1 MKKIIISSI
10 LLSVILSS
18 IIVYPVNQASAQ
30 IPVTVTSDIPLVA
43 KEVKDTIWTKLLTA
57 LNKAAN
63 RTWSS
68 LLSKYINQAAEQ
80 SAVYLASGLKGQKP
94 AFLTMQKGEFWKQ
107 VGNEAAGAF
116 IENFFSSIKE
126 STKSERQVKIS
137 YDCNNGD
144 GGSNDTRI
152 TLKMNIYSKTDSLTL
167 ITEETYSDINIDYE
181 QPIGSTPQRTT
192 IEGLRGSCEGLFLE
206 NVNLLKNGGG
216 TTLDLVDN
224 SLRLGSVGKLNLDA
238 GLNSLDICQP
248 SNMMVALKIGLGLPS
263 GTGSGSA
270 VSCNWLEM
278 RDNWDKVVQESILD
292 RTAYLNIVKNMFQPG
307 SNDLSIAYSLGIG
320 QTTMMADKV
329 AAEEGEI
336 NLAGGFITNT
346 NVGGRKIELPG
357 ATQINLEHSMSSLK
371 SPWLTKTGDAF
382 IDAAN
387 VFISVLSNKLYERG
401 MKSLLELIAGKPDD
415 KKGSASLVDFYS
427 SGSFGQAQSEALMA
441 PLTDMNFGPGQDMDL
456 LSSLAS
462 CSDINNPGPMNC
474 VINNNFIQAI
484 SQELTVGEALQKNLI
499 NKNAR
504 FGGSILDVGFNIE
517 SGDISWRAMKILR
530 KYRILPVGWELAAE
544 RLSTMGSNSNRVSI
558 GDVIGCYSPFDKYET
573 NYNQEWC
580 QDLIDPNWPLKAPL
594 SYCAKSGFGN
604 QIDYIDVITEDQ
616 PETDSTETVLSTIN
630 LLRAGDYCADEQS
643 CIKEGDNNRCDVYG
657 YCLEDRRTWQFPSDT
672 CQPQFNTCQS
682 YTDWRGQTT
691 AYLGNTLD
699 YANCNADNSGCT
711 AYCYDYNWAS
721 SSYSCLA
728 TSSVNKYYLSGKA
741 ETCSENEDG
750 CSQLIRLTNGNGV
763 NLLFNGDFEFS
774 QLGATSSAGQLDNWF
789 FNNANVSARIVNNSG
804 GDRIY
809 SGEKSLKIINSGSKG
824 GLISF
829 DWSRPNQSSLPKNLL
844 MRPGVSYTL
853 SAYVYSQSA
862 PITMAIGNANLGV
875 GSDFWLEKTMTQT
888 GSWQKLS
895 VTLNNDEYYNANAF
909 AIYSLVPAT
918 FYVDNIMLEI
928 ASQGNSGFNRYR
940 QSGYFYEKLMPDYL
954 QNICYQQVGNSLI
967 KKTDAPWQCDNY
979 ARTCLASE
987 VDCQMFTSRSTGDQ
1001 IPAKTNLQNYCP
1013 SSCVGFASFWQQPT
1027 QFNDGQEKTLIPQSA
1042 TTCSAQYSGCTEFTN
1057 LDNLASGGE
1066 NREYFSYLRQCIKPT
1081 EPQANCAEFYMWQNT
1096 ATTGLQLRSYTWQAA
1111 NAGQPQLIDNNNNCV
1126 ASSLQSNS
1134 LDYNPDCREVRN
1146 QDGDVFYVP
1155 YSKTISC
1162 SADCRNYRLSDHNI
1176 DDRIIN
1182 ESSCQASDGHWLSSQ
1197 AACVLCKGTGQWDDN
1212 NQACIYKGLPSE
1224 STICSA
1230 EQNGCRNYSG
1240 TGSANW
1246 RLVINDNFDSNTSGW
1261 TSSATSSETIRTSG
1275 YSLLSNNN
1283 NLKKDLPDGS
1293 LSDGLKY
1300 RLQFFAKSL
1309 IGSIQLTEVKLRS
1322 DQVDLASFNLPSGG
1336 INLSGGDWGFYS
1348 LIIDQPI
1355 RLSAGSDHQLNL
1367 ANQNIYLSANGRFLI
1382 DEIRLME
1389 VVDEYYLLK
1398 NSLVV
1403 PSACNSD
1410 YNGSPAAG
1418 FMLGCQ
1424 EYRDQNNNTHYLH
1437 GFTDLCQESAVGCEA
1452 LINTNNYSNYYYP
1465 FKPTNS
1471 ADDYSEITPVDEVI
1485 YATYDRNQFCAA
1497 SDKGCQ
1503 RLGKESTYQEQAA
1516 YETSFLKFDPDRYRS
1531 ESANSIKCLPEDVGC
1546 QTWNSDSGLS
1556 FFKDPQN
1563 QLCEWKSVAT
1573 STTDWYKRSVKF
1585 CSESSPAK
1593 FCLTDQDCS
1602 TISSSS
1608 QCVLTSQAELCPT
1621 NDSIGK
1627 TIGLGGNI
1635 VKQPIVDSGYNW
1647 TGLCPATQSG
1657 CTEYLDPLSRVNGNL
1672 LGLQPT
1678 STAYIQEVDLEAFT
1692 AYVIQAKATQLKEIS
1707 WQVGAAKN
1715 YSFWLMDKN
1724 NQLIST
1730 SGPQTLIIDAFSSND
1745 NNHIGNA
1752 YYGNSIFITN
1762 AETKIEINIPAA
1774 DASAITDLAL
1784 RKIVVNYNINKN
1796 LTNDGCTDGK
1806 TEYDGGCLLF
1816 NERTYNQGRYPV
1828 LTYDT
1833 DLSAN
1838 DNNGISPQSSANN
1851 TANRLIKVKPSRVC
1865 GKWLECTTYSTIQLD
1880 NGSTKKVCSS
1890 FGLCDQLDANNNC
1903 ANFIDL
1909 QSSTPTNQTIGT
1921 NLTLGAIRNFTGYS
1935 KVGYN
1940 NTGYFNDLYN
1950 LAAMSEQG
1958 TVVEDADL
1966 NGSFESVAGR
1976 IESNGNQLSY
1986 NYSAN
1991 GWSVDSDLTRIIVS
2005 PQQAVTIDKSFANDY
2020 LAPDGNNFLRLA
2032 TRLQSDSTTQYGYVK
2047 TALIPVNGTTDYS
2060 LSGSYRTNSIARA
2073 GFKIWEYTC
2082 QNPSTSTPCRPAG
2095 LAHNITNSITMNN
2108 TENKWRTQSLT
2119 FQTKPDTKYI
2129 QIELDTYYEN
2139 GVAYFDNIQL
2149 NPVLNHRE
2157 NGFIAPSCRLYPEGN
2172 SLSCDYGSSNNPAI
2186 RKKGLLGYCLEYDP
2200 ANEKNCLLWYPLDKI
2215 GADPI
2220 EEGVGYNGKF
2230 PLYYCLEATTSL
2242 RLEYRHAFWKNST
2255 DPSGCPPH
2263 YFPVDLVGGCSGRHL
2278 DLACIPR
2285 NTNNNK
2291 IISQYNNWTD
2301 LRQNYCNKD
2310 VPRSPFLSYYYI
2322 DTFCMECGGG
2332 GSDNSTANVNS
2343 VNDGWYLYD
2352 EALPTGDCGNQGL
2365 DYCAENNNQ
2374 YDCLIDNCNFNPA
2387 AGQEG
2392 ICQTDCHWTNED
2404 EDLNFVCS
2412 STSSATQCLGSCG
2425 SHSCTTPHGK
2435 LEIFN
2440 DAHENDTQMGRGPRL
2455 RSESFSASTLKL
2467 LCESSG
2473 FTYDEGQNI
2482 CFSLDDGDGLLG
2494 KEIYRDQFSSIITN
2508 NENNVPDRNESI
2520 YCTKFAKVVN
2530 DFGTNVFWADRV
2542 KDGSTFPM
2550 PCYIPNSAGTGF
2562 DSVNCLFSQSSM
2574 PFASAGYP
2582 AGQGTDPA
2590 SWDSLVSESNPGNQP
2605 LFYQDAASGV
2615 HLGKIY
2621 SVDQNNSLASPKYL
2635 FAKSYGIYQWNFD
2648 SGKGLNGVHDYF
2660 VDSGQYNIISES
2672 SLNWEPPTTPCSG
2685 STRPASNSTASY
2697 CLINPVISN
2706 VKINDR
2712 AISNNSDI
2720 SFNEAVF
2727 TATLS
2732 FNSRIDNSQKPL
2744 KRIQIDWG
2752 DGSSNYDRIG
2762 NFIDR
2767 PDIASPHLFTH
2778 RYSCQESGGGGCQIN
2793 NLIVTITDNWDAK
2806 ATYIFRVQPGNSA
2819 N

>member
-10 LLSVILSS
+10 LLSIILSS
-18 IIVYPVNQASAQ
+18 IIVYPVNQVSAQ

-116 IENFFSSIKE
+116 IENFFSAVKE
-126 STKSERQVKIS
+126 STTQHTQRKIS
-137 YDCNNGD
+137 YECISGQDPFSTHND
-144 GGSNDTRI
+144 AKVTLTITVTTETDPATLSPKETFSNTA
-152 TLKMNIYSKTDSLTL
+152 NV
-167 ITEETYSDINIDYE
+167 DYE
-181 QPIGSTPQRTT
+181 HPIGSSPRRVRW
-192 IEGLRGSCEGLFLE
+192 EELVGNCYDLFPNYFARLE
-206 NVNLLKNGGG
+206 NGEGTSSVLSDNTLK
-216 TTLDLVDN
+216 
-224 SLRLGSVGKLNLDA
+224 LGSIGKLNLDA

-263 GTGSGSA
+263 GTGSGST

-292 RTAYLNIVKNMFQPG
+292 RGAYLNIVKNMFQPG

-329 AAEEGEI
+329 AAEEGEV

-594 SYCAKSGFGN
+594 SYCAKFGFGN
-604 QIDYIDVITEDQ
+604 QIDYIDIITEDQ

-699 YANCNADNSGCT
+699 YANCNADNSGCA

-721 SSYSCLA
+721 SSYNCLA

-1197 AACVLCKGTGQWDDN
+1197 AACVFCKGTGQWDNN

-1246 RLVINDNFDSNTSGW
+1246 RLVINDNFDNNTSGW

-1283 NLKKDLPDGS
+1283 NLKKNLPDGS
-1293 LSDGLKY
+1293 LNNGAKY

-1355 RLSAGSDHQLNL
+1355 RLSAGSDHQSDHQLNS

-1398 NSLVV
+1398 NSLAV
-1403 PSACNSD
+1403 PLACNSD

-1608 QCVLTSQAELCPT
+1608 QCVLTNQAELCPT
-1621 NDSIGK
+1621 NDFIGK

-1672 LGLQPT
+1672 LGLKPT
-1678 STAYIQEVDLEAFT
+1678 TTAYAQTIELEAFT
-1692 AYVIQAKATQLKEIS
+1692 AYTIQAKANSLKEIS
-1707 WQVGAAKN
+1707 WQVGTIEN
-1715 YSFWLMDKN
+1715 YSFWLIDKN

-1730 SGPQTLIIDAFSSND
+1730 SGPQTLIIDAFISSND
-1745 NNHIGNA
+1745 NNIGNA

-1762 AETKIEINIPAA
+1762 AETKIKINIPAA

-1958 TVVEDADL
+1958 TVVKDADL
-1966 NGSFESVAGR
+1966 NGSFESVAGQ
-1976 IESNGNQLSY
+1976 IESNENQLIY
-1986 NYSAN
+1986 NYYAN
-1991 GWSVDSDLTRIIVS
+1991 GWSVDEDLTIIIVS

-2082 QNPSTSTPCRPAG
+2082 QNPNPSNLCRPAG
-2095 LAHNITNSITMNN
+2095 SNHNITNSITMNN

-2230 PLYYCLEATTSL
+2230 PLYYCLEATTSKEFVYKHIYKTREIDHCGFL
-2242 RLEYRHAFWKNST
+2242 KACSNAPNCPACPTGYSQLVKKQDTCPGAGH
-2255 DPSGCPPH
+2255 SGCHKSCFCVPQDT
-2263 YFPVDLVGGCSGRHL
+2263 PV
-2278 DLACIPR
+2278 IPDGLFSDEYTFDYTTSHDTNR
-2285 NTNNNK
+2285 NWNNPVS
-2291 IISQYNNWTD
+2291 IY
-2301 LRQNYCNKD
+2301 
-2310 VPRSPFLSYYYI
+2310 
-2322 DTFCMECGGG
+2322 
-2332 GSDNSTANVNS
+2332 
-2343 VNDGWYLYD
+2343 DGWYDYSPRNIDIRLQSTCQDCSPIGTSFLRFGDLDKRRYLCKLFGGTLD
-2352 EALPTGDCGNQGL
+2352 EASSDPDCYG
-2365 DYCAENNNQ
+2365 
-2374 YDCLIDNCNFNPA
+2374 
-2387 AGQEG
+2387 
-2392 ICQTDCHWTNED
+2392 
-2404 EDLNFVCS
+2404 
-2412 STSSATQCLGSCG
+2412 TSGEVI
-2425 SHSCTTPHGK
+2425 K
-2435 LEIFN
+2435 I
-2440 DAHENDTQMGRGPRL
+2440 
-2455 RSESFSASTLKL
+2455 
-2467 LCESSG
+2467 SG
-2473 FTYDEGQNI
+2473 G
-2482 CFSLDDGDGLLG
+2482 
-2494 KEIYRDQFSSIITN
+2494 EIYRDQFGVIVTNQSST
-2508 NENNVPDRNESI
+2508 VPTRAPI
-2520 YCTKFAKVVN
+2520 FCTKFAKVVN
-2530 DFGTNVFWADRV
+2530 DSGTNVFWADRV

-2621 SVDQNNSLASPKYL
+2621 STDQNNSLASPKYL

-2660 VDSGQYNIISES
+2660 VDSGQYNKISES
-2672 SLNWEPPTTPCSG
+2672 PLNWEPPTTPCSG

-2744 KRIQIDWG
+2744 KRIRIDWG

-2793 NLIVTITDNWDAK
+2793 NLIITITDNWGAQ
-2806 ATYIFRVQPGNSA
+2806 ATYTFRVQPGNSA

>member
-357 ATQINLEHSMSSLK
+357 ATQINLEHSMSNLK

-558 GDVIGCYSPFDKYET
+558 GDVIGCYSRFDKYET
-573 NYNQEWC
+573 NYNLEWC

-699 YANCNADNSGCT
+699 YANCNADNSGCA

-1246 RLVINDNFDSNTSGW
+1246 RLVINDNFDNNTSGW

-1678 STAYIQEVDLEAFT
+1678 STAYIQKVDLEAFT

-1707 WQVGAAKN
+1707 WQVGVTEN

-1745 NNHIGNA
+1745 NNDIGNV

-1806 TEYDGGCLLF
+1806 TEYDSGCLLF

-1851 TANRLIKVKPSRVC
+1851 TANRLIKVKPSRTC
-1865 GKWLECTTYSTIQLD
+1865 GKWLECTTYNSVQADDGSIKKICST
-1880 NGSTKKVCSS
+1880 

-1903 ANFIDL
+1903 ANLIDL

-1940 NTGYFNDLYN
+1940 DTGYFNDLYN
-1950 LAAMSEQG
+1950 LASMTEKGKNIEQ
-1958 TVVEDADL
+1958 DI
-1966 NGSFESVAGR
+1966 NGSFEFVSGDLT
-1976 IESNGNQLSY
+1976 GDGQQLVY
-1986 NYSAN
+1986 NYTAN
-1991 GWSVDSDLTRIIVS
+1991 NWSDYDGLSRLIVS

-2020 LAPDGNNFLRLA
+2020 LAPDGNNFLRL
-2032 TRLQSDSTTQYGYVK
+2032 TTKLQGTDGFYGYVK
-2047 TALIPVNGTTDYS
+2047 TNYANLIKVDSETTYS
-2060 LSGSYRTNSIARA
+2060 MTGAVRTINNSRA

-2082 QNPSTSTPCRPAG
+2082 QNPSDDNSCQPQDIAG
-2095 LAHNITNSITMNN
+2095 NINNITNSLVIAN
-2108 TENKWRTQSLT
+2108 TNGKWQGKVLT
-2119 FQTKPDTKYI
+2119 FTTKSDTKYI
-2129 QIELDTYYEN
+2129 QLELDAYTEN

-2149 NPVLNHRE
+2149 KPSLAYRA
-2157 NGFIAPSCRLYPEGN
+2157 NGANDQFIAPTCRLYPEGN

-2220 EEGVGYNGKF
+2220 EEGVGYNGKR
-2230 PLYYCLEATTSL
+2230 PLYYCLEAANSL
-2242 RLEYRHAFWKNST
+2242 EFEYRHAFYNGGGDCGNAHCKNNGDSGYQHNT
-2255 DPSGCPPH
+2255 CPAGYSDIEIDGNYDGDPCW
-2263 YFPVDLVGGCSGRHL
+2263 L
-2278 DLACIPR
+2278 DLSEIERCYCIPDGTPIISDN
-2285 NTNNNK
+2285 NTNNFQNSYQIDCPSWSGAFVYRYSSSCRRDCSSSPYENHGTSTTCYIQSNASGWYNIK
-2291 IISQYNNWTD
+2291 ENVSSQ
-2301 LRQNYCNKD
+2301 
-2310 VPRSPFLSYYYI
+2310 
-2322 DTFCMECGGG
+2322 
-2332 GSDNSTANVNS
+2332 
-2343 VNDGWYLYD
+2343 NDGWYLK
-2352 EALPTGDCGNQGL
+2352 
-2365 DYCAENNNQ
+2365 
-2374 YDCLIDNCNFNPA
+2374 
-2387 AGQEG
+2387 
-2392 ICQTDCHWTNED
+2392 
-2404 EDLNFVCS
+2404 S
-2412 STSSATQCLGSCG
+2412 STDVLNNYWNNGVSINDMSSSTIKDFFLGLTGG
-2425 SHSCTTPHGK
+2425 SPYLTG
-2435 LEIFN
+2435 EV
-2440 DAHENDTQMGRGPRL
+2440 
-2455 RSESFSASTLKL
+2455 
-2467 LCESSG
+2467 
-2473 FTYDEGQNI
+2473 
-2482 CFSLDDGDGLLG
+2482 
-2494 KEIYRDQFSSIITN
+2494 YRDQFGAVVSNTSTPARPPIF
-2508 NENNVPDRNESI
+2508 
-2520 YCTKFAKVVN
+2520 CTKFVKVVDDSGN
-2530 DFGTNVFWADRV
+2530 NTYWADRV
-2542 KDGSTFPM
+2542 RDGSSFTM
-2550 PCYIPNSAGTGF
+2550 PCYVPSPTSTGFNSA
-2562 DSVNCLFSQSSM
+2562 DCLFNQSSV
-2574 PFASAGYP
+2574 PFASIGYP
-2582 AGQGTDPA
+2582 AGQGPNPNT
-2590 SWDSLVSESNPGNQP
+2590 WDSLASSTNSGNQP
-2605 LFYQDAASGV
+2605 LFYQDLASGV
-2615 HLGKIY
+2615 HAGKIF
-2621 SVDQNNSLASPKYL
+2621 SADPNNSAHPRYL
-2635 FAKSYGIYQWNFD
+2635 FAKSYGGFEWRFD
-2648 SGKGLNGVHDYF
+2648 QGKGINGHDYF
-2660 VDSGQYNIISES
+2660 ADSGRYVSTS
-2672 SLNWEPPTTPCSG
+2672 STSFLWGPPTNFCSNN
-2685 STRPASNSTASY
+2685 TRPTGSDSNSF
-2697 CLINPVISN
+2697 CLVRPGIEN
-2706 VKINDR
+2706 VKINDMPVVSGGL
-2712 AISNNSDI
+2712 IT
-2720 SFNEAVF
+2720 FNKPVVSVNL
-2727 TATLS
+2727 T
-2732 FNSRIDNSQKPL
+2732 FNSRIDANQRPL
-2744 KRIQIDWG
+2744 RNIQIDWG
-2752 DGSSNYDRIG
+2752 DGTAAYDRTG
-2762 NFIDR
+2762 NFLDR
-2767 PDIASPHLFTH
+2767 TDVTAPHQFTH
-2778 RYSCQESGGGGCQIN
+2778 RYSCQEAISDDCQTHN
-2793 NLIVTITDNWDAK
+2793 ATITLTDNWG
-2806 ATYIFRVQPGNSA
+2806 ATSSFPLRIKPSQVVN
-2819 N
+2819 